1 MRRSHCLNRSAPSE
15 EGEALVRLVYAEAL
29 IAGGKESNFCVV
41 ITEARERL
49 LTRAAK
55 ISDLR
60 WRERFLSQV
69 PDNAQTL
76 ALALRAAGSS

>member
-1 MRRSHCLNRSAPSE
+1 M
-15 EGEALVRLVYAEAL
+15 
-29 IAGGKESNFCVV
+29 V

-60 WRERFLSQV
+60 WRERFLTQV

-76 ALALRAAGSS
+76 ALAQAVGSPVGGSLGGSSELRTEGNHARKSC